1 MLAGSAAELGSSVF
15 FWRASLRVHVY
26 QLNEEEACEEGDD
39 GADGDGGDGGGVSY
53 RDWSLPCRE
62 FSGLWDA
69 LVYEH
74 DVKPALLRYAA
85 TALRFADARVDAH
98 LVSVNRVVLLHGP
111 PGTGKTSLA
120 KALAQK
126 LSIRFA
132 HRYASAQLVEV
143 NAHSLFS
150 KWFSESGKLV
160 GRLFAKIGEL
170 VDDPD
175 ALVCVLIDEVE
186 SLSAARRASSAEP
199 SDAIRCVLRGCAC
212 VLRVQRNVCLCVCAD
227 ACECMC
233 VRVWQCCEC
242 AADAAGRAQI
252 KAKRPGAHPLCT
264 HAQRMP
270 RHRSIVTHLTRC
282 AASHTPCAAQIL
294 TTSNI
299 TDAIDL
305 AFVDRADIKAYIGPP
320 GLGARYDILRSCV
333 MELALKGV
341 IEASPES
348 EAECESALPP
358 PWCELPAAFVES
370 ARAQATALGA
380 ARSGGGGS
388 GGGLFSGKGAREAPL
403 LALPLPRATL
413 PGEALLAV
421 AAAAEG
427 LSGRALRKLP
437 FLAHATGDDVGDV
450 STPSGFLRALHAA
463 VLRERADRAAMGTGA
478 PA

>member
-1 MLAGSAAELGSSVF
+1 LTH
-15 FWRASLRVHVY
+15 RTHR
-26 QLNEEEACEEGDD
+26 
-39 GADGDGGDGGGVSY
+39 
-53 RDWSLPCRE
+53 
-62 FSGLWDA
+62 
-69 LVYEH
+69 
-74 DVKPALLRYAA
+74 
-85 TALRFADARVDAH
+85 T
-98 LVSVNRVVLLHGP
+98 
-111 PGTGKTSLA
+111 
-120 KALAQK
+120 
-126 LSIRFA
+126 LS
-132 HRYASAQLVEV
+132 
-143 NAHSLFS
+143 
-150 KWFSESGKLV
+150 
-160 GRLFAKIGEL
+160 
-170 VDDPD
+170 
-175 ALVCVLIDEVE
+175 
-186 SLSAARRASSAEP
+186 
-199 SDAIRCVLRGCAC
+199 
-212 VLRVQRNVCLCVCAD
+212 
-227 ACECMC
+227 
-233 VRVWQCCEC
+233 
-242 AADAAGRAQI
+242 
-252 KAKRPGAHPLCT
+252 
-264 HAQRMP
+264 
-270 RHRSIVTHLTRC
+270 
-282 AASHTPCAAQIL
+282 AQIL
-294 TTSNI
+294 TTSNS

-370 ARAQATALGA
+370 ARAQAAALGA

-388 GGGLFSGKGAREAPL
+388 SGGGGLFSGKGAREAPL